1 MIATRRSAC
10 ALVCA
15 AAFAVGLSGLHPA
28 AAQGFEKPLKIVVP
42 YAPGGTSDTLAR
54 IIGPLL
60 QEKIGQA
67 VVVENKPGAAG
78 NIGVD
83 VVAKADKD
91 ASTYVLTDVGS
102 VASAPGL
109 FPDLSYNPQQDLAPV
124 AMVMF
129 SPYVL
134 AVNPKLEGVNDVAS
148 LIAYAKANPG
158 KLAVAN
164 SGIGG
169 VNHITAVSLAKELGI
184 QWKTVPYKGGAAAT
198 QAVVSGESKVIING
212 ATATLPFVTSGQLK
226 GLAVTGDERNAAA
239 KDLPTFTEAKLPQ
252 ADVGSWQGLLTT
264 AGSPPDRIKAV
275 NEAVN
280 EILKRPEVIERIKQQ
295 GGRVVGGPADD
306 LKTWL
311 ATNTERWGKVIADA
325 GIKGQ

>member
-1 MIATRRSAC
+1 MTVTRREALALAC
-10 ALVCA
+10 GALA
-15 AAFAVGLSGLHPA
+15 AAAVLTPA
-28 AAQGFEKPLKIVVP
+28 AAVAQAFDKPVRIIVP

-60 QEKIGQA
+60 QEKIGQP

-78 NIGVD
+78 NIGAD
-83 VVAKADKD
+83 AVAKANKD
-91 ASTYVLTDVGS
+91 GSTYLLTDVGT

-109 FPDLSYNPQQDLAPV
+109 FSELTYKPLEDLAPV
-124 AMVMF
+124 TMVMF

-134 AVNPKLEGVNDVAS
+134 AVNPALEVKDVAG
-148 LIAYAKANPG
+148 LIEYAKANPG
-158 KLAVAN
+158 KLAIAN

-169 VNHITAVSLAKELGI
+169 VNHITAVSMAKELGI

-212 ATATLPFVTSGQLK
+212 ATATLPFVTSGQLR
-226 GLAVTGDERNAAA
+226 GLAITGTERVSAAP
-239 KDLPTFTEAKLPQ
+239 DLPTFTEAKLPS
-252 ADVGSWQGLLTT
+252 ADAGSWQGLLGT
-264 AGSPPDRIKAV
+264 AGSPPERIQAV
-275 NEAVN
+275 NAAVN
-280 EILKRPEVIERIKQQ
+280 EILKRPEVVDRIKQQ
-295 GGRVVGGPADD
+295 GGRVVGGAADD

-311 ATNTERWGKVIADA
+311 ATNTERWGKIIADA